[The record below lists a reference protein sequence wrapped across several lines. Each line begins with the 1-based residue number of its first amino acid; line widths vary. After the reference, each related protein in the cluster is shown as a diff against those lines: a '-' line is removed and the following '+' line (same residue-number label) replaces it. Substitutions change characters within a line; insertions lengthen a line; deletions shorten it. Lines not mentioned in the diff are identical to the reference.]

1 MQNAMETPDNPF
13 AASKTAPP
21 EFDREEL
28 RAPGTV
34 CFRFRKAYWMTT
46 LICAGLSAIFGVSQL
61 IQAYLH
67 IPASRPISDEIGL
80 ALMCFVYAILSIIP
94 IAWFL
99 CVRLWFTPRSIVY
112 RGLVTQ
118 AIPVVD
124 INRIVW
130 RINQFG
136 AVIEV
141 HGPHRCINIRLE
153 SFEWRDQNAMISAM
167 RSMFPRE
174 IQTGWSEEFEIRLA
188 YVK

>member
-1 MQNAMETPDNPF
+1 METPDNPF
-13 AASKTAPP
+13 AASKTTPP
-21 EFDREEL
+21 EFDVEEL
-28 RAPGTV
+28 RAPGTA
-34 CFRFRKAYWMTT
+34 CFRFRKAYWITAF
-46 LICAGLSAIFGVSQL
+46 ICGGLS
-61 IQAYLH
+61 
-67 IPASRPISDEIGL
+67 L
-80 ALMCFVYAILSIIP
+80 ALGAAKLTEAFVETAQSKPIDDDIGFAVICLIYAFLSILP

-99 CVRLWFTPRSIVY
+99 RVRLWFTPRSIVY
-112 RGLVTQ
+112 RGLTTQ

-153 SFEWRDQNAMISAM
+153 SFEWRDQNAMIAAM
-167 RSMFPRE
+167 RSMFPHD
-174 IQTGWSEEFEIRLA
+174 IQTGWNEEFEMRLD